1 MQSSNTVQGR
11 RHVQNLIYRVP
22 RASVVAVCSTEA
34 HELEWARAFEEYK
47 EFNVTVYDSYEAM
60 LSHPG
65 LQAVWISTSTDVHAS
80 QTMGAIK
87 KGLHVLCEKPLST
100 KMDEVRAQAFDQ
112 ASPLLRTDFLF
123 CIIRTTSSNR
133 YKLTTDRRSRQRR
146 QSQPPPQGH
155 GRLLTPLRRLV
166 S

>member
-1 MQSSNTVQGR
+1 MEPLRIAVAGLGRMVSAPHGHTCMQLHTFDKVQFIDTEQGR

-22 RASVVAVCSTEA
+22 RASVVAVCSTEP
-34 HELEWARAFEEYK
+34 HELEWARGFDEYK

-100 KMDEVRAQAFDQ
+100 KMEEVCQLHPAFEP
-112 ASPLLRTDFLF
+112 SKLGLLR
-123 CIIRTTSSNR
+123 R
-133 YKLTTDRRSRQRR
+133 
-146 QSQPPPQGH
+146 
-155 GRLLTPLRRLV
+155 GR
-166 S
+166 